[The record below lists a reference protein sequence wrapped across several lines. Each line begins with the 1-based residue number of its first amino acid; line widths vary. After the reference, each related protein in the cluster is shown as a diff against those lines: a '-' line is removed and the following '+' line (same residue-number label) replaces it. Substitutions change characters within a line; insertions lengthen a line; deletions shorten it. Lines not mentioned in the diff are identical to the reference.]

1 MGINRLSLI
10 FLGAK
15 SSVMVAIKQ
24 EIIAA
29 IKCNSDN
36 KIIIIEQKKNPIE
49 PSSVL
54 FFIFIVP

>member
-1 MGINRLSLI
+1 MSLI
-10 FLGAK
+10 FLGVK